1 MNISNRT
8 FFYFTHVVADMC
20 ILVLSFFIGLFISD
34 RDAISHLGLYD
45 AGFLLFLLCGW
56 YFTARSNRLYDDKV
70 QENQMRELFKTIN
83 TIIWQVMLAVL
94 FIFVIKEK
102 EYSRTFVMVYGLSM
116 GFLVPL
122 SKITLKRIYLA
133 LYRHGYLRKRAL
145 VIGGGENGQLFC
157 KYLRENKY
165 YGYELVRYINGS
177 LTLSQNGTRDY
188 NNRTLLIGN
197 SPLENINDIDEVFI
211 TEETDGHLNAREIA
225 TVLSAY
231 AVRLRIIPS
240 MFNMSSSGMYSFSM
254 MGGFPLLSVRNEPLE
269 DVYNRAAKR
278 AFDIIFSLFV
288 LVFVCSWLF
297 PIIALLIKIGS
308 PGPVFY
314 KQERWGKRNR
324 PFLCYKF
331 RSMYVK
337 APDTNND
344 GKFQQAQKDDP
355 RITPIGRFLRKSS
368 LDEFPQFL
376 NVLSGEMSV
385 VGPRPHASLMN
396 IESTHVVKNYLV
408 RHQAKPGITGWAQ
421 VNGLRGES
429 ADPNLLKARIQHD
442 IWYIEH
448 WTFLLDLKII
458 FLTFWRM
465 VIGDKQAY

>member
-1 MNISNRT
+1 MNINSRS
-8 FFYFTHVVADMC
+8 FFYFTHAVTDLV
-20 ILVLSFFIGLFISD
+20 ILVMSFFVAIYISD
-34 RDAISHLGLYD
+34 DFQLHHVALYD
-45 AGFLLFLLCGW
+45 LGFLLFLLCGW
-56 YFTARSNRLYDDKV
+56 HFTARSNRLYEDKV
-70 QENQMRELFKTIN
+70 RENQMRELFKALN
-83 TIIWQVMLAVL
+83 TILWQVMLAIL

-102 EYSRTFVMVYGLSM
+102 EYSRTFVFTYGILLS
-116 GFLVPL
+116 FLIPL
-122 SKITLKRIYLA
+122 SKISLKRIYIL
-133 LYRHGYLRKRAL
+133 LYRNGYLRKRAL
-145 VIGGGENGQLFC
+145 VIGGGENGQAFC

-165 YGYELVRYINGS
+165 YGYELVRFIHGE
-177 LTLSQNGTRDY
+177 LQLSNDVSQGYAGRVLMVGD
-188 NNRTLLIGN
+188 R
-197 SPLENINDIDEVFI
+197 PLPDITEIDEVFI
-211 TEETDGHLNAREIA
+211 TESPDGHFNTREIA
-225 TVLSAY
+225 SVLSSH

-254 MGGFPLLSVRNEPLE
+254 LGGFPLLSIRNEPME

-278 AFDIIFSLFV
+278 AFDVFFSVFV

-297 PIIALLIKIGS
+297 PITAVAIKLNS
-308 PGPVFY
+308 PGPIFY
-314 KQERWGKRNR
+314 RQERWGKRNR

-337 APDTNND
+337 APDTNTD
-344 GKFQQAQKDDP
+344 GKFQQATKEDP
-355 RITPIGRFLRKSS
+355 RITKVGRFLRKTS

-396 IESTHVVKNYLV
+396 IESTHYIKNYLV

-429 ADPNLLKARIQHD
+429 SDPQLLKARIQHD

-448 WTFLLDLKII
+448 WSFLLDLKII

>member
-1 MNISNRT
+1 MNLNSRN
-8 FFYFTHVVADMC
+8 FFYFTHVVTDLV
-20 ILVLSFFIGLFISD
+20 ILVVSFFIALLISNQNGW
-34 RDAISHLGLYD
+34 SELEYYD
-45 AGFLLFLLCGW
+45 LGFLLFLLCGW
-56 YFTARSNRLYDDKV
+56 YFTARSNRLYEDKV
-70 QENQMRELFKTIN
+70 QENQIRELFKSAN
-83 TIIWQVMLAVL
+83 TIILQVMLAIV
-94 FIFVIKEK
+94 FIFVIKER
-102 EYSRTFVMVYGLSM
+102 EYSRTFVFTYGILL
-116 GFLVPL
+116 GFLIPL
-122 SKITLKRIYLA
+122 DKILLKRIYLL

-157 KYLRENKY
+157 KYIRENKY
-165 YGYELVRYINGS
+165 YGYELVRYIPGMLSLSPSGNPSYNGRV
-177 LTLSQNGTRDY
+177 LMLGDQ
-188 NNRTLLIGN
+188 
-197 SPLENINDIDEVFI
+197 PLGDIQDIDEVFI
-211 TEETDGHLNAREIA
+211 TEAPDAPYSAREIA
-225 TVLSAY
+225 TVLSAH

-240 MFNMSSSGMYSFSM
+240 VFNMNNSGMYSFSM
-254 MGGFPLLSVRNEPLE
+254 IGGFPLLSVRNEPLE

-278 AFDIIFSLFV
+278 AFDVIFSLFV
-288 LVFVCSWLF
+288 LTFICSWLF
-297 PIIALLIKIGS
+297 PIIALAIKLNS
-308 PGPVFY
+308 PGPIFY

-324 PFLCYKF
+324 PFLCFKF

-337 APDTNND
+337 APAINQE

-355 RITPIGRFLRKSS
+355 RITKVGKFLRKTS
-368 LDEFPQFL
+368 LDELPQFL

-396 IESTHVVKNYLV
+396 LESTHTVKNYLV

-429 ADPNLLKARIQHD
+429 ADPNLLKARIEHD

-448 WTFLLDLKII
+448 WTFLLDLKIV

>member
-1 MNISNRT
+1 MIGNQTKLNT
-8 FFYFTHVVADMC
+8 LA
-20 ILVLSFFIGLFISD
+20 LSDI
-34 RDAISHLGLYD
+34 
-45 AGFLLFLLCGW
+45 GFLLFLICGW
-56 YFTARSNRLYDDKV
+56 YFVARSNRIYEDRV
-70 QENQMRELFKTIN
+70 QENQIRELFKTAN

-94 FIFVIKEK
+94 FIFAIKEK
-102 EYSRTFVMVYGLSM
+102 DYSRTFVVVYGVLL
-116 GFLVPL
+116 GFFIPL
-122 SKITLKRIYLA
+122 SKILLKRIYLS

-145 VIGGGENGQLFC
+145 VIGGGENGQRFC
-157 KYLRENKY
+157 RYLRENKI
-165 YGYELVRYINGS
+165 YGYELVRYINGA
-177 LTLSQNGTRDY
+177 LTLSPDTGSRGMGGRVLMVGD
-188 NNRTLLIGN
+188 RA
-197 SPLENINDIDEVFI
+197 LEDIYEVDEVFI
-211 TEETDGHLNAREIA
+211 TEEPDAHFSTREIA
-225 TVLSAY
+225 SVLSSH

-240 MFNMSSSGMYSFSM
+240 VFNMASSGMYSFSM

-278 AFDIIFSLFV
+278 LFDVLFSLFV
-288 LVFVCSWLF
+288 MVFICSWLF
-297 PIIALLIKIGS
+297 PIIAILIKIGS

-337 APDTNND
+337 APDINTD

-355 RITPIGRFLRKSS
+355 RITPIGRILRKTS
-368 LDEFPQFL
+368 LDEFPQFI
-376 NVLSGEMSV
+376 NVLRGEMSV

-396 IESTHVVKNYLV
+396 IESTHLIKNYLV

-429 ADPNLLKARIQHD
+429 ADPKLLKARIQHD

-448 WTFLLDLKII
+448 WSFLLDLKII